1 MDFRDPRFIEDERPQ
16 MFFGM
21 DAGDAP
27 GDERPDH
34 LFQPPAP
41 EKHQRLGINEQQLI
55 RRRGAFIFMV
65 RIFLQHE
72 LFKLPDGKT
81 PDAVRVNELG
91 IIRAGRNEFN
101 ATAKFPLGF
110 GWL

>member
-1 MDFRDPRFIEDERPQ
+1 MPRI
-16 MFFGM
+16 
-21 DAGDAP
+21 
-27 GDERPDH
+27 
-34 LFQPPAP
+34 
-41 EKHQRLGINEQQLI
+41 
-55 RRRGAFIFMV
+55 V
-65 RIFLQHE
+65 LQHE
-72 LFKLPDGKT
+72 LFKLPHGKT